1 MAANNSISLVNL
13 DFDTLKSTLKTYL
26 KGQSLFQDYDFD
38 GSNMSVLLDILS
50 YNSYLNTFYLNMVA
64 SEMFLDSAQL
74 RNSVIS
80 IAKSLNYTPRSSKSS
95 KALLNLTFAQSNL
108 TSFEIPEGARFTGK
122 NSNGSFTFVTNET
135 LTLYPANNKF
145 VATNVEVYEGSF
157 IRDTFIYDSSIEAQR
172 FILSNQTIDTDSL
185 LVTVKEDGGQT
196 SLSYKKATSLFGLIA
211 NTQAYFV
218 QATEDTKYEI
228 VFGDGVFGRKPKNG
242 ATIITSYRISSGSNS
257 NKCTTFILDDNLGS
271 YNSSNSAIAIV
282 PTITVA
288 TAAFGGAEAETIEE
302 IRYRAPRNYQTQE
315 RAVTAADFK
324 TLVLQNYQ
332 DIKTCHVYGGEIS
345 TGKKQFGKVFVVPA
359 SFTGEM
365 LSDTERQDIV
375 SFLSTKCTLGI
386 SPIVENP
393 DYLYILVD
401 TICKY
406 NGNETELSPAD
417 VSTIVK
423 NTITTFNTDELNDFD
438 TEFRFSRFEAA
449 INSAHP
455 SISSNETKISLKK
468 ILSPDLN
475 TPVSM
480 TVRFRNKVSPGSF
493 YSTEFISNNK
503 RYSYTDYNPNSNTF
517 KVVKDATGIEV
528 VNNSTTIYLK
538 DVTTP
543 GVQSYQVAGTIDYN
557 LGVITLKQIMITST
571 INIDGIN
578 FYCKSAVTDCKSS
591 ENDVILIDLSEGI
604 NITVKSI

>member
-157 IRDTFIYDSSIEAQR
+157 IQDTFIYNSSIEAQR
-172 FILSNQTIDTDSL
+172 FILSNQAIDTDSL
-185 LVTVKEDGGQT
+185 LVTVTEDGGQT

-242 ATIITSYRISSGSNS
+242 ATVITSYRISSGSNS

-271 YNSSNSAIAIV
+271 YNGHGNAIV
-282 PTITVA
+282 PAITVA

-315 RAVTAADFK
+315 RAVTADDFT

-332 DIKTCHVYGGEIS
+332 DIKTCHVYGGETIS
-345 TGKKQFGKVFVVPA
+345 GNPQFGKVFVAPA
-359 SFTGEM
+359 TFTGEI
-365 LSDTERQDIV
+365 LSDIEKKDIEA
-375 SFLSTKCTLGI
+375 FLSNKCTLGI
-386 SPIVENP
+386 TPVVINP

-401 TICKY
+401 TVCRY
-406 NGNETELSPAD
+406 NTDQTELSPTD
-417 VSTIVK
+417 VQTIVK
-423 NTITTFNTDELNDFD
+423 NKIKIFNTDELNDFD
-438 TEFRFSRFEAA
+438 TEFRFSRFETL
-449 INSAHP
+449 INDSHP
-455 SISSNETKISLKK
+455 SISSNKTEISLKK
-468 ILSPDLN
+468 VLTPSLN
-475 TPVSM
+475 TPIFM
-480 TVRFRNKVSPGSF
+480 NLQFRNKIQPGTF
-493 YSTEFISNNK
+493 YSSEFISNGS
-503 RYSYTDYNPNSNTF
+503 RYIYTDYNPNLNTF
-517 KVVKDATGIEV
+517 RVVKEATSV
-528 VNNSTTIYLK
+528 VIVNTAQVIYIK
-538 DVTTP
+538 NITTP
-543 GVQSYQVAGTIDYN
+543 GFESFTSAGSIDYDN
-557 LGVITLKQIMITST
+557 GTVTLNQISLSVVST
-571 INIDGIN
+571 DNNIS
-578 FYCKSAVTDCKSS
+578 FTCKPTVTDVSS
-591 ENDVILIDLSEGI
+591 SKNDVLLIDEAVGI
-604 NITVKSI
+604 SISVKPV